1 MKFTQTI
8 TAAILA
14 ATSVSAAPT
23 ASAKSNLQVRG
34 EPANVPDWII
44 ENMKRVCADD
54 DSSCTWTFAINPQV
68 ADATDCTYYVEAPG
82 ASTAPG
88 GPVTCGDYQITSG
101 YDTNLHF
108 TTVTI
113 LDVPQQHIAY
123 PSWSDSEI
131 QGGDVQPPKNALVE
145 LPWKPSR

>member
-14 ATSVSAAPT
+14 ATSVSAAPAAT
-23 ASAKSNLQVRG
+23 KSNLQARG

-44 ENMKRVCADD
+44 ENMKRVCAQD
-54 DSSCTWTFAINPQV
+54 DSSCTWTFKINPQV
-68 ADATDCTYYVEAPG
+68 AEATDCTYYVETPG
-82 ASTAPG
+82 ASRANG

-101 YDTNLHF
+101 WDASLKF

-123 PSWSDSEI
+123 PSWSDTELEGGKV
-131 QGGDVQPPKNALVE
+131 QGPKYAAVE
-145 LPWKPSR
+145 LPWHP